1 MTPVIEHHQSAIAPI
16 RIDRLLDAIGA
27 VESGYN
33 DKAVGAKGERGM
45 YQMTYDAWRSV
56 TRITF
61 DKAFIHAYS
70 MPVARAYLLRL
81 RWDLADR
88 HVTVTVR
95 NLARA
100 WNPHAPP
107 EYSQRVEAL
116 YNDR

>member
-1 MTPVIEHHQSAIAPI
+1 
-16 RIDRLLDAIGA
+16 
-27 VESGYN
+27 
-33 DKAVGAKGERGM
+33 M
-45 YQMTYDAWRSV
+45 YQMTRDAWTSV
-56 TRITF
+56 TRISF

-95 NLARA
+95 NLAKA

-107 EYSQRVEAL
+107 EYAQRIEAL
-116 YNDR
+116 YDDR